1 MQSVP
6 FHHLRCYKSE
16 TSPFQG
22 LLLYRSIQHM
32 HVLVLGDFWPQRLA
46 DSDIFS
52 DFFKSASLYQS
63 LCQQQ
68 KSTFQGLLL
77 SESIK

>member
-1 MQSVP
+1 
-6 FHHLRCYKSE
+6 
-16 TSPFQG
+16 
-22 LLLYRSIQHM
+22 M
-32 HVLVLGDFWPQRLA
+32 HVLVHGDFRPQRLA
-46 DSDIFS
+46 GGDVFS
-52 DFFKSASLYQS
+52 DFFMSASLYQS